1 LPGVEA
7 APPEVAAPVD
17 IVADVELGEDRGS
30 LPSSG
35 TCAIA
40 VRGKSKVKIATNKVI
55 ADLANFDASMNAMF
69 ADRWLG
75 DEQKI
80 ILPIQPPVLPKTLAL
95 VPNSSIEVATCLTL
109 ARWSRITR
117 GTTFIVIFSFYKLKR
132 QEATDKLQLIK
143 AGEAMASGMNSV
155 LEARARGLEPG
166 VRSQLKIVL
175 AGNPNV
181 GKSVIFNALT
191 GLSADVSNYP
201 GTTIDIARGA
211 FGDHE
216 LVDTPGVY
224 GVSSFND
231 EERAARKLIVDAELV
246 VNVVSALSLE
256 RDLFLTLQLIDMGKP
271 MLVVINQWDEA
282 KHRGLL
288 IDTAMLSESLGV
300 PVITCV
306 AVRKEGIEGIIA
318 NIPHARKGNSDT
330 SLTHLLSPLID
341 RNVPHAHALLVLE
354 GDSQSIEAHAHVV
367 TAIRAE
373 RSFNETTSLQ
383 PVEQKENHR
392 ADIYRRRRQRVNDVS
407 ETCVRSLSKKKT
419 FSTKLGRL
427 LLHPLAGTIAA
438 AFICY
443 MIFYQLLGVFV
454 AGTIVEITEKKGMKV
469 YYEPLVRRVAA
480 TTFPCTI
487 TIENKTFDF
496 PQGTFANNLTG
507 AKLDSALRTTPPG
520 EVKYDFW
527 SHPSAK
533 AVLGNIL
540 VGEYGMLT
548 LTVTYLL
555 GLLFPLVLG
564 FYFGLSMLE
573 DSGYLPRL
581 AVLVDRVLN
590 KVGLNGRAIIP
601 LILGLGC
608 VTMAT
613 ITTRLLS
620 TRREKLIATA
630 LLGVA
635 IPCSAQLGVVSGTLA
650 QIGGLY
656 AWAIYGAIVTTI
668 LATTGVALNMVL
680 PGKSDAL
687 IMDLPPMRLPR
698 IDNVLKKTWSK
709 SWNFLKEATKPFFI
723 AGFAVS
729 VAHMSGLLSLFV
741 NALQPITVSW
751 LHLPSDPR
759 IATTFV
765 LGIVRR
771 DFASFGL
778 TEVSMTAAQAL
789 TAMIVITLFVPCI
802 ATVGVMTKERGP
814 KVAFTIWIG
823 SWIAAFLIGGLLS
836 FALPPVFKLLGM

>member
-1 LPGVEA
+1 MTA
-7 APPEVAAPVD
+7 A
-17 IVADVELGEDRGS
+17 I
-30 LPSSG
+30 
-35 TCAIA
+35 
-40 VRGKSKVKIATNKVI
+40 
-55 ADLANFDASMNAMF
+55 
-69 ADRWLG
+69 
-75 DEQKI
+75 
-80 ILPIQPPVLPKTLAL
+80 
-95 VPNSSIEVATCLTL
+95 
-109 ARWSRITR
+109 
-117 GTTFIVIFSFYKLKR
+117 
-132 QEATDKLQLIK
+132 
-143 AGEAMASGMNSV
+143 NSV
-155 LEARARGLEPG
+155 VESPSRGLEPG

-211 FGDHE
+211 LGEHE

-231 EERAARKLIVDAELV
+231 EERAARRLIVEAQLV

-271 MLVVINQWDEA
+271 ILVVINQWDEA
-282 KHRGLL
+282 KHRGLI
-288 IDTAMLSESLGV
+288 IDTGALSDHVGV

-306 AVRKEGIEGIIA
+306 AVRKEGIAGIVA
-318 NIPHARKGNSDT
+318 NLPMARKGKCDD
-330 SLTHLLSPLID
+330 SLSQMLSPLVEQNISQ
-341 RNVPHAHALLVLE
+341 AHALLILE
-354 GDSQSIEAHAHVV
+354 GYSQSTEAYAPAL
-367 TAIRAE
+367 TAMRAE
-373 RSFNETTSLQ
+373 KTLSAT
-383 PVEQKENHR
+383 VEVCEGPTASSIMEQREHHR
-392 ADIYRRRRQRVNDVS
+392 QEIYRRRRQRVNEIS
-407 ETCVRSLSKKKT
+407 ENCVRSTSKKKT

-427 LLHPLAGTIAA
+427 LLHPVAGSVAA
-438 AFICY
+438 AFVCY

-454 AGTIVEITEKKGMKV
+454 AGTVVDITEKKGMKV

-480 TTFPCTI
+480 TTFPCII
-487 TIENKTFDF
+487 TIDKNVFDF
-496 PQGTFANNLTG
+496 PQGTFANNFES
-507 AKLDSALRTTPPG
+507 ASLDSQLKTVAP
-520 EVKYDFW
+520 EQVKYDFW

-533 AVLGNIL
+533 ATFGNIL

-548 LTVTYLL
+548 LTVTYLF

-564 FYFGLSMLE
+564 FYFGLSILE

-620 TRREKLIATA
+620 TRREKIIATA

-650 QIGGLY
+650 KIGGFY
-656 AWAIYGAIVTTI
+656 AWAIYGAIITTI
-668 LATTGVALNMVL
+668 LASTGVALNMVL

-698 IDNVLKKTWSK
+698 MDNVLKKTWSK

-729 VAHMSGLLSLFV
+729 IAHMTGLLSLFV
-741 NALQPITVSW
+741 NALQPITVAW

-778 TEVSMTAAQAL
+778 TEVPMTAAQAL

-814 KVAFTIWIG
+814 KIAFTIWIG
-823 SWIAAFLIGGLLS
+823 SWIAAFVIGGLLS
-836 FALPPVFKLLGM
+836 IVLPPVFHVFGL

>member
-1 LPGVEA
+1 MA
-7 APPEVAAPVD
+7 
-17 IVADVELGEDRGS
+17 
-30 LPSSG
+30 
-35 TCAIA
+35 TAI
-40 VRGKSKVKIATNKVI
+40 
-55 ADLANFDASMNAMF
+55 
-69 ADRWLG
+69 
-75 DEQKI
+75 
-80 ILPIQPPVLPKTLAL
+80 
-95 VPNSSIEVATCLTL
+95 
-109 ARWSRITR
+109 
-117 GTTFIVIFSFYKLKR
+117 
-132 QEATDKLQLIK
+132 
-143 AGEAMASGMNSV
+143 NSV
-155 LEARARGLEPG
+155 EKSTARGIEPG
-166 VRSQLKIVL
+166 LRTRLKIVL

-201 GTTIDIARGA
+201 GTTIDIARGNV
-211 FGDHE
+211 GEHE

-231 EERAARKLIVDAELV
+231 EERAARRLIVEAELV

-256 RDLFLTLQLIDMGKP
+256 RDLFLTMQLIDMGKP
-271 MLVVINQWDEA
+271 LLVAINQWDEA

-288 IDTAMLSESLGV
+288 IDTAMLSDKLGV

-306 AVRKEGIEGIIA
+306 AVRKEGIDGIIA
-318 NIPHARKGNSDT
+318 NLPHARKGRCDNSLWQL
-330 SLTHLLSPLID
+330 LTPYVNCNISQS
-341 RNVPHAHALLVLE
+341 HALLILE
-354 GDSQSIEAHAHVV
+354 GDSQSMDAHAQ
-367 TAIRAE
+367 TIAAMRAE
-373 RSFNETTSLQ
+373 RSFAETAELQ
-383 PVEQKENHR
+383 SHEPKDNHR
-392 ADIYRRRRQRVNDVS
+392 QTIYSRRRQRVNEVS
-407 ETCVRSLSKKKT
+407 ETCVRSTSKKKT

-427 LLHPLAGTIAA
+427 LLHPVAGTIAA
-438 AFICY
+438 AFVCY

-454 AGTIVEITEKKGMKV
+454 AGTVVDITEKKGMKV
-469 YYEPLVRRVAA
+469 YYEPLVRRVAT

-487 TIENKTFDF
+487 SIENRTFDF
-496 PQGTFANNLTG
+496 PQGSFANQLASTD
-507 AKLDSALRTTPPG
+507 LDSALKTVAPN

-650 QIGGLY
+650 KIGGLY

-687 IMDLPPMRLPR
+687 IMDLPPIRLPR
-698 IDNVLKKTWSK
+698 MDNVLKKTWSK
-709 SWNFLKEATKPFFI
+709 SYSFLKEATKPFLI

-729 VAHMSGLLSLFV
+729 IAHMTGLLSLFV
-741 NALQPITVSW
+741 NALQPITVAW

-778 TEVSMTAAQAL
+778 AEVPMTAAQAL

-823 SWIAAFLIGGLLS
+823 SWIAAFVIGGLLS
-836 FALPPVFKLLGM
+836 IALPPVFHLLGM

>member
-1 LPGVEA
+1 M
-7 APPEVAAPVD
+7 
-17 IVADVELGEDRGS
+17 
-30 LPSSG
+30 
-35 TCAIA
+35 TTAI
-40 VRGKSKVKIATNKVI
+40 
-55 ADLANFDASMNAMF
+55 
-69 ADRWLG
+69 
-75 DEQKI
+75 
-80 ILPIQPPVLPKTLAL
+80 
-95 VPNSSIEVATCLTL
+95 
-109 ARWSRITR
+109 
-117 GTTFIVIFSFYKLKR
+117 
-132 QEATDKLQLIK
+132 
-143 AGEAMASGMNSV
+143 NSV
-155 LEARARGLEPG
+155 ASSTARGLDFGP
-166 VRSQLKIVL
+166 RKQIKIVL

-211 FGDHE
+211 LGDHE

-231 EERAARKLIVDAELV
+231 EEKAARRLIVEAELV

-256 RDLFLTLQLIDMGKP
+256 RDLFLTMQLIDMGKP

-288 IDTAMLSESLGV
+288 IETSTLSEKLGV

-306 AVRKEGIEGIIA
+306 AVRKEGIAGITA
-318 NIPHARKGNSDT
+318 NLPEARQGICDGGLND
-330 SLTHLLSPLID
+330 LLEPLLAADISQ
-341 RNVPHAHALLVLE
+341 AHALLILE
-354 GDSQSIEAHAHVV
+354 GDSQSID
-367 TAIRAE
+367 
-373 RSFNETTSLQ
+373 SFS
-383 PVEQKENHR
+383 EQIPPQENHR
-392 ADIYRRRRQRVNDVS
+392 QDIYRRRRLRVNEIS
-407 ETCVRSLSKKKT
+407 EVCVKSLSKKKT

-427 LLHPLAGTIAA
+427 LLHPVAGSVAA
-438 AFICY
+438 AFVCY

-454 AGTIVEITEKKGMKV
+454 AGTVVELTEKKGMKV
-469 YYEPLVRRVAA
+469 YYEPNVRRVAA

-487 TIENKTFDF
+487 TINETKFDF
-496 PQGTFANNLTG
+496 PRGTQADRALSKTFESA
-507 AKLDSALRTTPPG
+507 AKATPAD
-520 EVKYDFW
+520 EISYDFW
-527 SHPSAK
+527 SHPSLIA
-533 AVLGNIL
+533 AIGNIL

-656 AWAIYGAIVTTI
+656 AWAIYGAIITTI

-698 IDNVLKKTWSK
+698 LDNVCKKTWSK

-729 VAHMSGLLSLFV
+729 VAHMTGILSLFV
-741 NALQPITVSW
+741 NALQPITVAW

-778 TEVSMTAAQAL
+778 TEVPMTAAQAL

-823 SWIAAFLIGGLLS
+823 SWIAAFIIGGILS
-836 FALPPVFKLLGM
+836 MALPPVFKLLGM